1 MDGRRKYR
9 AMTKERFLFHE
20 MRISAQL
27 LSNGLSRSQAIDRI
41 ADENLYQYPTEK
53 SLREVANGC
62 MNRLEALNDASLV
75 DAIATLPANDAKQVC
90 LYAVMCQNLL
100 FYDFMTSVI
109 GEKYRTL
116 DYTFSRLDLNSFFIR
131 MQEQVDSVA
140 AWSESSVGKTKSTIK
155 GILVDTGF
163 LEKATSSELK
173 RVWLCGTLEEA
184 LRRREDKAAMAA
196 FNYFL

>member
-1 MDGRRKYR
+1 MIHERKYR

-20 MRISAQL
+20 MRVSAQL
-27 LSNGLSRSQAIDRI
+27 LTEGLTRVQATDKIS
-41 ADENLYQYPTEK
+41 ADNLYQYPTEK
-53 SLREVANGC
+53 SLREVANCC
-62 MNRLEALNDASLV
+62 MNRLEALGDAALV
-75 DAIATLPANDAKQVC
+75 SAIATLPANDAKQVC
-90 LYAVMCQNLL
+90 LYAIMCQNQL

-116 DYTFSRLDLNSFFIR
+116 DYTFTRVDMNSFVSRI
-131 MQEQVDSVA
+131 QEQVSAVA

-163 LEKATSSELK
+163 LESATSTELK
-173 RVWLCGTLEEA
+173 RIWLCGTLEEA
-184 LRRREDKAAMAA
+184 LRRRDDKAALAA